1 MKDSM
6 EVGAAVNE
14 QMRQQ
19 MEESG
24 RDSTVESLST
34 TPAKKVKLTKAGRI
48 EAERAEVMTS
58 LVQRYYQILSDVA
71 DHGIA
76 NLGDN
81 VQALMTDLSL
91 RDMEAFQAKTNFAGG
106 RISSAIPLVKGA
118 ILEMIDEKRRAMR
131 HS

>member
-14 QMRQQ
+14 RMRQE

-24 RDSTVESLST
+24 RDSTVVENLPSS
-34 TPAKKVKLTKAGRI
+34 KKVKLTKAGRI
-48 EAERAEVMTS
+48 EAERAEAMTS

-76 NLGDN
+76 NLGEN
-81 VQALMTDLSL
+81 VQELMADLSL
-91 RDMEAFQAKTNFAGG
+91 RDMEYFQVKTNFAGG